1 MTSLRP
7 ATAASHAAVAALLA
21 VALSVGGG
29 GATAV
34 GAIGATTTP
43 VPAHAP
49 TITDGPPAIM
59 LVVDTSGSMA
69 EDDGTGRVKIVGA
82 KRALQTL
89 IGALLDGPRVGMR
102 TYPAPDS
109 DCNSG
114 QEVFGLQQ
122 ITTANEVGIGQ
133 KIRSLQA
140 VGGTPTALALQ
151 AAANALKDVKGAMI
165 VLVSDGESNCDQSP
179 CDVAKEIEAQG
190 IDLTVNT
197 IGFQISE
204 AGREELTCVAEST
217 GGSYVDVDETDD
229 LVDEIGAITTGS
241 LEVKLRF
248 QTQIDAVAGSGDA
261 DTVEITA
268 EVTSRGEQPA
278 QNTVLRL
285 RFDAADSPTVL
296 NPVRPL
302 GNLPSPGS
310 QTVTWTFRPP
320 ADFRSHTIDF
330 VVEAT
335 ADNAI
340 PVQRTGSIVLRG
352 TVEPGDAGPLLADRE
367 HVVILGDSYSSGEGA
382 GGYVQG
388 TDTKG
393 NDCHRSPDTYGRA
406 LFTTLPTN
414 LACSGAVARDYWQP
428 NGDDDGQLAQ
438 RVLLG
443 NLPQR
448 PDLVIG
454 SFGGNDIGFAGI
466 ITKCLAPQNCD
477 TLSAS
482 VVVPCSTRG
491 AQATGTVGICTVA
504 GPTFHDE
511 VMAKIQN
518 LPTTLESLWRD
529 VDDVVNGRGFANS
542 SWPAPDPAD
551 DQTPIVVMPYPLI
564 VPGAKGY
571 DDMLHQQCSSWFSY
585 SEWKFIIEITGALN
599 AAVEQAVR
607 TLHDEGRPVFFVS
620 DVREAFQPD
629 HTVCDPEP
637 FANFLDLDEAALG
650 KSDEWVQK
658 LYFGLLPDDPDAR
671 KINEAFH
678 PNADG
683 YRAETAALAA
693 WSRSLGEQD
702 LSWSPNPEEL
712 ELHPITVDP
721 IATWTVDPSDLG
733 QLTGAAGESYQVNL
747 RGFDEGSAITVWV
760 YSSPVPLGRFR
771 AEGSTA
777 VVALPDDLA
786 RGSHSLE
793 LEGLIDGVPTTVRVP
808 LSIHLAEPWYVRW
821 NLPLG
826 GAALGCCGAAALG
839 TWLVRR
845 KLRRTLRG

>member
-1 MTSLRP
+1 MSARLTARATP
-7 ATAASHAAVAALLA
+7 RAATALLTALLYVTGTGAVA
-21 VALSVGGG
+21 G
-29 GATAV
+29 AV
-34 GAIGATTTP
+34 GATP
-43 VPAHAP
+43 AQESTQAPAV
-49 TITDGPPAIM
+49 TDGPPAIM

-69 EDDGTGRVKIVGA
+69 EDDGTGRIKIVGA

-89 IGALLDGPRVGMR
+89 IGALRDGPRVGMR

-114 QEVFGLQQ
+114 REVFGLQQ

-151 AAANALKDVKGAMI
+151 AAADTLRDVKGAMI

-179 CDVAKEIEAQG
+179 CDVAKAIEATG
-190 IDLTVNT
+190 IDITVNT

-241 LEVKLRF
+241 LTVALRF
-248 QTQIDAVAGSGDA
+248 RPQIDAVAGSGDA
-261 DTVEITA
+261 DAVEITA
-268 EVTSRGEQPA
+268 EVTSRGEQAA

-302 GNLPSPGS
+302 GNLPSPGTH
-310 QTVTWTFRPP
+310 TVTWSFRPP
-320 ADFRSHTIDF
+320 ADFRSHTVDF

-340 PVQRTGSIVLRG
+340 PVERTGSIVLRG
-352 TVEPGDAGPLLADRE
+352 TVEPGDAGPVLAGRE

-382 GGYVQG
+382 GSYVQG

-414 LACSGAVARDYWQP
+414 LACSGAVARDYWRP

-477 TLSAS
+477 TLSAP
-482 VVVPCSTRG
+482 VVVPCNTRD
-491 AQATGTVGICTVA
+491 ARPTGTVGMCTVE

-518 LPTTLESLWRD
+518 LPSSLESLWRD
-529 VDDVVNGRGFANS
+529 VDDVVNGRGFVNS

-564 VPGAKGY
+564 VPGAEGY

-585 SEWKFIIEITGALN
+585 SEWKFIVEITGALN
-599 AAVEQAVR
+599 AAIGEAVSTLQA
-607 TLHDEGRPVFFVS
+607 EGRPVFFAT
-620 DVREAFQPD
+620 DVRDAFQPD
-629 HTVCDPEP
+629 HTVCDAEP

-650 KSDEWVQK
+650 KSDEWVQW

-693 WSRSLGEQD
+693 WSRSLGDPD
-702 LSWSPNPEEL
+702 LSWSPDPDEL
-712 ELHPITVDP
+712 VLHPITVDP

-733 QLTGAAGESYQVNL
+733 QLAGAAGESYRVNL
-747 RGFDEGSAITVWV
+747 RGFDEGSAVTVWV
-760 YSSPVPLGRFR
+760 HSSPVLLGRFR
-771 AEGSTA
+771 ADGSEA
-777 VVALPDDLA
+777 VVALPGDLP

-808 LSIHLAEPWYVRW
+808 LTIHLVEPWYVRW
-821 NLPLG
+821 NLLLG
-826 GAALGCCGAAALG
+826 GVALGCCVAAALG

-845 KLRRTLRG
+845 KLRRAIDR